1 MRRPVGIFSPARF
14 LLSQSAK
21 PVMAERALRY
31 WKGDGSCCRLAN
43 DPLWRA
49 LPFSAAPTAYAAA
62 VSRDD
67 LSRLIEE
74 YSGRRP
80 SGVHIRECWSEGWC
94 SAMAGVTESRGLWI
108 AFEPDAPIRV
118 L

>member
-1 MRRPVGIFSPARF
+1 M
-14 LLSQSAK
+14 
-21 PVMAERALRY
+21 
-31 WKGDGSCCRLAN
+31 
-43 DPLWRA
+43 
-49 LPFSAAPTAYAAA
+49 
-62 VSRDD
+62 
-67 LSRLIEE
+67 IEE

-94 SAMAGVTESRGLWI
+94 FAMAGATEGRGLWI